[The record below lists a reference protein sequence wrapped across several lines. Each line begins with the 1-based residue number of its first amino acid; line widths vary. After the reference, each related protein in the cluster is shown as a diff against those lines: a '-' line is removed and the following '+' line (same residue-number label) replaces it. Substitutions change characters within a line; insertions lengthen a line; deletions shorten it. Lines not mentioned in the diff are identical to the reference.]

1 MTEVRI
7 RISTETRKQLEET
20 LRRAFRAG
28 DLALVKRV
36 TALLAIGRGESV
48 AGIAQGIGVSAS
60 TVYLWLHQVLA
71 QGVDGLR
78 VHWRGGRPPKL
89 TPTQRRR
96 LAEIVQAGPE
106 AAGFPTGCW
115 HALLLQQV
123 IAREFQVTYNVQ
135 YVAALL
141 HSLGFSFQKAR
152 FVSDHLDALARATWL
167 AYTWPAWRQQ
177 ATAVGGLVL
186 FGDEASFA
194 QWGSLGYTWAPS
206 GQQPVVK
213 TTGRRKAY
221 KVFGL
226 IEFFSGR
233 LFFQGTSGKL
243 ESASYILF
251 LTRVLTQ
258 TREPLFLVQDG
269 APYHRAAALKA
280 FFAEH
285 ADRLHVTQLPSYSP
299 DYNPI
304 EFLWRATKR
313 QATHNRY
320 FPEFD
325 TLIRTVDEALASFA
339 AHPERVKGLFGLYLD
354 HMADVATADLAIHA
368 TAA

>member
-7 RISTETRKQLEET
+7 RISSETRKQVAEV

-28 DLALVKRV
+28 DLPLIKRM
-36 TALLAIGRGESV
+36 TALLAIGRGEPIT
-48 AGIAQGIGVSAS
+48 GIAEGLGVSPS
-60 TVYLWLHQVLA
+60 TVYTWLHQFLT
-71 QGVDGLR
+71 QGVEGLQ
-78 VHWRGGRPPKL
+78 VHWRGGRPAKL
-89 TPTQRRR
+89 TATQRDR
-96 LAEIVQAGPE
+96 LQEIVRAGPE

-115 HALLLQQV
+115 HALLIQQV
-123 IAREFQVTYNVQ
+123 IAREFGVTYNVQ
-135 YVAALL
+135 YVATLL
-141 HSLGFSFQKAR
+141 QSLGFSFQKAR
-152 FVSDHLDALARATWL
+152 FASDHLDELARATWL

-177 ATAVGGLVL
+177 AEAAGGLVL

-194 QWGSLGYTWAPS
+194 QWGSLGYTWAPV

-213 TTGRRKAY
+213 TAGRRKAY

-243 ESASYILF
+243 EGATYLAF
-251 LTRVLTQ
+251 LTQVLAQ

-269 APYHRAAALKA
+269 APYHRGAVLKA

-325 TLIRTVDEALASFA
+325 TLIRTVDAALAYFA

-354 HMADVATADLAIHA
+354 HMADVAPADLAIHA